1 MILTFI
7 IGTHQTDFKVDKTYK
22 IKDVLKVINENTP
35 FKNDLES
42 LHYVTSKRR
51 KQRINILYTFEEAK
65 LFNGDTLI
73 VGQ

>member
-7 IGTHQTDFKVDKTYK
+7 IGTYQADFKIDKSYK
-22 IKDVLKVINENTP
+22 IKDVLKIINENTSL
-35 FKNDLES
+35 KSDLES

-51 KQRINILYTFEEAK
+51 KRRINILYTFEEAK

-73 VGQ
+73 VG